1 MSYISKVINSL
12 IKDKGYAEY
21 LRSINLRAE
30 YLTALVCS
38 APISLFKKRQIL
50 EKLLSNEPKNGA
62 EASITK
68 LGLKF

>member
-38 APISLFKKRQIL
+38 APISLFKSVKY
-50 EKLLSNEPKNGA
+50 
-62 EASITK
+62 
-68 LGLKF
+68 